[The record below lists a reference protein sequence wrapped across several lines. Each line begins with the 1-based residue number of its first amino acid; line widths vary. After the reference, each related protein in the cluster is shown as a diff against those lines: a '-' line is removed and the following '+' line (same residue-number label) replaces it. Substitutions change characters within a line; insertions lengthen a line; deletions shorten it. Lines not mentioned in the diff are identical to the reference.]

1 MPMATN
7 PEISEIPEIVPEE
20 LPRPPDSNHSN
31 PIPVLTNPNPP
42 MTIKS
47 LRKELPFRLPEQ
59 PVQNEPFVMPPR
71 QMPTEPELPNIM
83 DPNFRPNINP
93 QPQAVIDISKKHP
106 IDVRFQGYLPQ
117 FNNNS
122 KPSTEIRP
130 PDKQMYNDKQ
140 KLLENI
146 KDENI
151 F

>member
-1 MPMATN
+1 
-7 PEISEIPEIVPEE
+7 
-20 LPRPPDSNHSN
+20 
-31 PIPVLTNPNPP
+31 
-42 MTIKS
+42 
-47 LRKELPFRLPEQ
+47 
-59 PVQNEPFVMPPR
+59 MPPR

-93 QPQAVIDISKKHP
+93 QPQAVFDISKKHP
-106 IDVRFQGYLPQ
+106 IDVRLQGYLPQ

-122 KPSTEIRP
+122 KPSTEIRL